1 MATLPDVSMS
11 AGGLIQADSA
21 MYFVKDHGKNG
32 IYIAGSEISNGER

>member
-21 MYFVKDHGKNG
+21 MYFVKDRGQNG
-32 IYIAGSEISNGER
+32 SHVAG